1 MKNNIK
7 IFRKKQNMTQ
17 QKLSEISGVSRP
29 YISLLESE
37 KVKTIKL
44 STMESISKALEK
56 NISEIFLTTSKP

>member
-1 MKNNIK
+1 
-7 IFRKKQNMTQ
+7 MTQ

-44 STMESISKALEK
+44 STMESISKALKK
-56 NISEIFLTTSKP
+56 NISEIFLTTSKPWDTKRR